1 MEKIKIETTT
11 SAPIEK
17 VWEYFNN
24 PEHITKWNFATDE
37 WHCPSAENNLKEG
50 EKFSY
55 RMEAKDGSA
64 GFDFSGV
71 YDKIVH
77 NQLIEYHLEDNR
89 KVEVLFEAI
98 DENTTKVTQT
108 FEVEKSN
115 DAEMQRQGWQ
125 MILDNFKKY
134 AESES

>member
-37 WHCPSAENNLKEG
+37 WHCPSAENNLIVG

-55 RMEAKDGSA
+55 RMEARDGRT

-134 AESES
+134 AES